1 LILLSSWGFSQP
13 KKEYHDAAQTQLKSE
28 TDYLKGMPH
37 GTHLEYYKS
46 GRVSRKGFFNY
57 GKEDSVWTFYYED
70 GKKKAIENYVKGK
83 KWGTNKY
90 YFKSGKIAQVT
101 KYENDLSDSVWT
113 AYYENGNVK
122 SKETFELGKKEGEWI
137 YYYENGQIESRG
149 FFEKDQYNGKV
160 KITATELLVGFG
172 KNIMKTDKKNLTR
185 NTRILYFY

>member
-1 LILLSSWGFSQP
+1 MIILSSWGFSQP

-37 GTHLEYYKS
+37 GTHLEYYKN

-70 GKKKAIENYVKGK
+70 GKKKAIENFMKGK

-137 YYYENGQIESRG
+137 YYYENGQKKRECHNVDLVFGNSYEKGLCKEWNERG
-149 FFEKDQYNGKV
+149 ELIYEGIYVEKDRKP
-160 KITATELLVGFG
+160 
-172 KNIMKTDKKNLTR
+172 
-185 NTRILYFY
+185 